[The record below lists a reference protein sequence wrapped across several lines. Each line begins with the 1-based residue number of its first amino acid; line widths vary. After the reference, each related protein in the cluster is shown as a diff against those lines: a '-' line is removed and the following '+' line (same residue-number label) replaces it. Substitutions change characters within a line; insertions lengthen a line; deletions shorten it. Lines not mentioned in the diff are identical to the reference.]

1 VNHESMNVLIASP
14 LEPEFV
20 DRVRAVDGV
29 EVCYAPELLPRPR
42 YPNDHAGEPV
52 RLDSAGEAR
61 WNALVARAQA
71 VFGYPLETS
80 ASLARVLE
88 AGPGIVFVQGTSAG
102 MGAHVKRANLPA
114 AVLRRVAFAS
124 AAGVHAGMLAE
135 YALYGL
141 LAIRKD
147 APRLARLR
155 AERRWEHFAPGEL
168 DGSALGILGMGQ
180 IGSALA
186 VRARAFGMT
195 VIGFNR
201 SGSVAPNADETYPTS
216 SLRTVAPRL
225 DALAITLPITD
236 LTTGMVSAEVI
247 AALRPNAVVINVG
260 RGAVADEAALVAALA
275 GGSIAG
281 AVLDVFATE
290 PLPAGSPLWT
300 LPNVVMS
307 PHTAALSIRENARI
321 VDIFIENLGRLAR
334 GERLR
339 NALNLTEF
347 Y

>member
-1 VNHESMNVLIASP
+1 MNVLIASP

-29 EVCYAPELLPRPR
+29 DVSYAPELLPRAR
-42 YPNDHAGEPV
+42 YPNDHGGEPV
-52 RLDSAGEAR
+52 ALDSAGQAR
-61 WNALVARAQA
+61 WDALLERAQA

-80 ASLARVLE
+80 TSLARVLE
-88 AGPGIVFVQGTSAG
+88 RGPSVVFVQGTSAG

-135 YALYGL
+135 YAFYGL

-168 DGSALGILGMGQ
+168 DGSTFGILGMGQ
-180 IGSALA
+180 IGGALA

-201 SGSVAPNADETYPTS
+201 SGSAASNTDATYPTS
-216 SLRTVAPRL
+216 SLRTVAPQL
-225 DALAITLPITD
+225 DALAITLPMTD
-236 LTTGMVSAEVI
+236 LTTGLVSADII
-247 AALRPNAVVINVG
+247 AALRPDAVVINVG
-260 RGAVADEAALVAALA
+260 RGSVVDEPALVAALA
-275 GGSIAG
+275 GGKIAG

-290 PLPAGSPLWT
+290 PLPPESPLWT

-307 PHTAALSIRENARI
+307 PHTAALSMRENARI
-321 VDIFIENLGRLAR
+321 VDIFIDNLGRLAR